1 MRLLTKRMFKSDQ
14 VSRTQVLRDQRMQI
28 SQEMRIEVEKT
39 TKDDK
44 I

>member
-1 MRLLTKRMFKSDQ
+1 MFKSDQ
-14 VSRTQVLRDQRMQI
+14 VSRTQVFRDQRMQI
-28 SQEMRIEVEKT
+28 SLEMGLEFEKT